1 MHLSFRA
8 DAQRSHEK
16 NGNDEE
22 GEKSE
27 GECNTGTLTGRSM
40 SCNVTLLVTR
50 LVGRSRDGRTMR
62 RAGRRRG
69 GRGGRGGEVNERL
82 LCSDQFHLATLIEEA
97 VLWLPELFFCCEA
110 CNHNAS
116 HRNYLLLRSCLVRL
130 RKPARLR
137 DGAKSD

>member
-69 GRGGRGGEVNERL
+69 GRGVGGGEVSERPPGSSRL
-82 LCSDQFHLATLIEEA
+82 YLGTLIEEA
-97 VLWLPELFFCCEA
+97 VLRA
-110 CNHNAS
+110 
-116 HRNYLLLRSCLVRL
+116 NYPLLRSCLVRL
-130 RKPARLR
+130 RKPDRRR